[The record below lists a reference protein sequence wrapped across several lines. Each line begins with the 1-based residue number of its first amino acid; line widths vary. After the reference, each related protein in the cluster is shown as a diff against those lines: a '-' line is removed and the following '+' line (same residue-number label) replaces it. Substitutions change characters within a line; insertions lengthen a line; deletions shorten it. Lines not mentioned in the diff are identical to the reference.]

1 MAPKVSVSGLIPALI
16 IAASLTGAA
25 SGIAQAQ
32 QKFPTKPV
40 RIVVGFS
47 AGSATDITARM
58 VATKL
63 GDIWGQSL
71 VIENRTGAAGQLATV
86 MVANA
91 APDGHTLLM
100 ISTAMVINSV
110 LPDKPLY
117 NLLKDFTGVTQIGT
131 VTTAVVVTPSLGV
144 KSVKELI
151 ALAHERSGKL
161 LYGTSGAG
169 SGTHITTARFNMA
182 AGIKGVHVAF
192 KGLPEVLIEV
202 AAGRLNYGL
211 ISLGPALPF
220 IQEKRVIA
228 LAQIAAKRAASLPDV
243 PLITEALP
251 GFERDTTHAI
261 IAPAGTPSAIVNQI
275 SRDIARALEFPDVR
289 ERMANIGFEPAPL
302 TPEEHNQQLRRLHES
317 LSKVVVAVGLR
328 AP

>member
-1 MAPKVSVSGLIPALI
+1 MHAWHSALSTAV
-16 IAASLTGAA
+16 IAAGFTVAA
-25 SGIAQAQ
+25 APLAAQAQ
-32 QKFPTKPV
+32 EKFPNRPV
-40 RIVVGFS
+40 RIVVGFTP
-47 AGSATDITARM
+47 GSATDITARM

-63 GDIWGQSL
+63 GDLWGQPL
-71 VIENRTGAAGQLATV
+71 VIENRSGAGGQLATV

-91 APDGHTLLM
+91 TPDGHTLLM

-110 LPDKPLY
+110 LPEKPLY
-117 NLLKDFTGVTQIGT
+117 NLLRDFTGVTQIGT
-131 VTTAVVVTPSLGV
+131 VTTAVVVTPTLGV

-151 ALAHERSGKL
+151 ALAHERQGKL
-161 LYGTSGAG
+161 LFGTSGAG
-169 SGTHITTARFNMA
+169 SGTHITSARFNVA
-182 AGIKGVHVAF
+182 AGIKTVHVAF
-192 KGLPEVLIEV
+192 KGLPEVLVEI

-220 IQEKRVIA
+220 IQNHRVTA

-261 IAPAGTPSAIVNQI
+261 IAPAGTPRAILNQI
-275 SRDIARALEFPDVR
+275 AKDIARALEFPDVK
-289 ERMANIGFEPAPL
+289 ERMATIGFEPAPM
-302 TPEEHNQQLRRLHES
+302 TPEEHNKQLRRLHDS
-317 LSKVVVAVGLR
+317 LAKVVVAIGLR

>member
-1 MAPKVSVSGLIPALI
+1 MAPKVSVSGLIPTLV

-25 SGIAQAQ
+25 PGIAQAQ

-58 VATKL
+58 VASKL
-63 GDIWGQSL
+63 SDVWGQSI
-71 VIENRTGAAGQLATV
+71 VIENRSGAGGQLATV
-86 MVANA
+86 SVAKA
-91 APDGHTLLM
+91 TPDGYTLLM

-131 VTTAVVVTPSLGV
+131 GTTAVIVTPSLGV

-151 ALAHERSGKL
+151 ALAQERPGKL
-161 LYGTSGAG
+161 LFGSSGAG
-169 SGTHITTARFNMA
+169 SGSHVATVRFNMA

-243 PLITEALP
+243 PLITETLP

-261 IAPAGTPSAIVNQI
+261 IAPAGTPRAIVNQI
-275 SRDIARALEFPDVR
+275 SKDIARVLELPDLK
-289 ERMANIGFEPAPL
+289 ERMAAIGFEPAPL
-302 TPEEHNQQLRRLHES
+302 TPEEHNKQLRRLHET
-317 LSKVVVAVGLR
+317 LSKVVVTIGLR

>member
-1 MAPKVSVSGLIPALI
+1 MAPKVSVSGLIPTLV

-25 SGIAQAQ
+25 PGIAQAQ

-58 VATKL
+58 VASKL
-63 GDIWGQSL
+63 SDVWGQSI
-71 VIENRTGAAGQLATV
+71 VIENRSGAGGQLATV
-86 MVANA
+86 SVAKA
-91 APDGHTLLM
+91 TPDGYTLLM

-131 VTTAVVVTPSLGV
+131 GTTAVIVTPSLGV

-151 ALAHERSGKL
+151 ALAQERPGKL
-161 LYGTSGAG
+161 LFGTSGAG
-169 SGTHITTARFNMA
+169 SGTHITTALFNLA

-228 LAQIAAKRAASLPDV
+228 LAQIAAKRAAALPDV
-243 PLITEALP
+243 PLITDALP

-261 IAPAGTPSAIVNQI
+261 IAPAGTPRAIVNQI
-275 SRDIARALEFPDVR
+275 SKDIAGVLELPDLK
-289 ERMANIGFEPAPL
+289 ERMAAIGFEPAPL
-302 TPEEHNQQLRRLHES
+302 TPEEHNKQLRRLHET
-317 LSKVVVAVGLR
+317 LSKVVVTIGLR

>member
-1 MAPKVSVSGLIPALI
+1 MVCKVPTVNLISALI
-16 IAASLTGAA
+16 IASTFTGAA
-25 SGIAQAQ
+25 PGIAQTQ

-58 VATKL
+58 VASKL
-63 GDIWGQSL
+63 SDIWGQSL

-86 MVANA
+86 MVAKA
-91 APDGHTLLM
+91 APDGHTLLIM
-100 ISTAMVINSV
+100 STAMVINAV
-110 LPDKPLY
+110 LPEKPLY
-117 NLLKDFTGVTQIGT
+117 DLLKDFTGVTQIGI
-131 VTTAVVVTPSLGV
+131 VTTALVVTPSLGV

-151 ALAHERSGKL
+151 ALAHERPGKL
-161 LYGTSGAG
+161 LFGTSGAG
-169 SGTHITTARFNMA
+169 SGTHITSVRFNMA
-182 AGIKGVHVAF
+182 AGIKTVHVAF
-192 KGLPEVLIEV
+192 RGLPEVLIEV

-243 PLITEALP
+243 PLITDTLP

-261 IAPAGTPSAIVNQI
+261 IAPAGTPRAIVNQI
-275 SRDIARALEFPDVR
+275 SKDIARVLELPDVK
-289 ERMANIGFEPAPL
+289 ERMAAIGFEPAPM
-302 TPEEHNQQLRRLHES
+302 TPEEHNLQLRRLHET

>member
-110 LPDKPLY
+110 LPEKPLY
-117 NLLKDFTGVTQIGT
+117 NLLKDFTGVSQIGT

-211 ISLGPALPF
+211 ISLGPASPF